1 MATSPIVQKLKPIL
15 GYWKIRGLA
24 HPVRFLLAY
33 LEVDFEDKYYELT
46 PELTKDYW
54 FEDRKK
60 LNLEFPNL
68 PYLIDGDFKVT
79 ESRAILKY
87 LARTRK
93 PDLLGNGLEV
103 QTRLDTVENFVYDLW
118 IINFVEML
126 YGYTEERHQKYKELE
141 PLKLAYLSSF
151 MKDNSWVSGNNI
163 TYVDFLVYEILY
175 QLTIFD
181 PNCLDKFN
189 NLKEFMKRFESL
201 PAINRYINSK
211 DFLNAPLYSKTA
223 IYKI

>member
-1 MATSPIVQKLKPIL
+1 MAQSKPVL

-46 PELTKDYW
+46 PELKKDYW
-54 FEDRKK
+54 YADRSK

-87 LARTRK
+87 LCRTRK
-93 PDLLGNGLEV
+93 PELLGKGVEM
-103 QTRLDTVENFVYDLW
+103 QTRLDTVDDFMYDLW
-118 IINFVEML
+118 VLEFIGLI
-126 YGYTEERHQKYKELE
+126 YGYTEERRKQYKELE
-141 PLKLAYLSSF
+141 AIKLGYLSSF
-151 MKDNSWVSGNNI
+151 MKNNKWVTGSEI

-175 QLTIFD
+175 QLTVFD
-181 PNCLDKFN
+181 SNCLDKFE
-189 NLKEFMKRFESL
+189 NLKEFMKRVEAL
-201 PAINRYINSK
+201 PAISKYINSPQ
-211 DFLNAPLYSKTA
+211 FLQAPLYSKMA
-223 IYKI
+223 VYKI